1 MFCLPNTCFLFYVYL
16 TINNICF
23 YRYESQ
29 DGYDPAKHRIS
40 VYSSAKKELTSEDFF
55 KGAVKK
61 MVGSIRDTEDVSLYY
76 KNVLTKQ
83 I

>member
-1 MFCLPNTCFLFYVYL
+1 MWL
-16 TINNICF
+16 TIFNIGF

-29 DGYDPAKHRIS
+29 DGYDPAKHSIS

-55 KGAVKK
+55 NGAIKK

-76 KNVLTKQ
+76 KILFSLSNFNKL
-83 I
+83 